1 MDAHQLNTI
10 QNRFTEYAQGFF
22 GQDNFVN
29 FNLHLKL
36 CHSYKVQQ
44 ESAYIAAELG
54 LSDYDQ
60 KLANVIG
67 LLHDTGRFPQFVK
80 YRTYID
86 AKSQNHSE
94 MGIEAISQY
103 KLLDG
108 VSESDRQLII
118 TAIKYHSVKDVPAGL
133 DTQCQLHTKIVRD
146 ADKLDIFRVVIAGY
160 RLYTKDPAK
169 YCYEVEYPSNG
180 QYSAKILESVM
191 RKETIDY
198 QLIRS
203 MDDVRLLQL
212 AWVFDINF
220 VPALQ
225 RITQKKYL
233 EDMIKYMPNT
243 PEINGAAKF
252 VLDYVNQRIN
262 HNR

>member
-1 MDAHQLNTI
+1 MDAQQLNTI

-22 GQDNFVN
+22 SQDNFVN

-44 ESAYIAAELG
+44 ESAYIAAELE
-54 LSDYDQ
+54 LSDYDR
-60 KLANVIG
+60 KLANIIG
-67 LLHDTGRFPQFVK
+67 LLHDAGRFPQFAK

-86 AKSQNHSE
+86 AKSENHSE
-94 MGIEAISQY
+94 MGIEAIAQY
-103 KLLDG
+103 GLLDG
-108 VSESDRQLII
+108 VSESDRQIII
-118 TAIKYHSVKDVPAGL
+118 TAIKYHGVKDIPAGL
-133 DTQCQLHTKIVRD
+133 DKQCELHTKIVRD

-169 YCYEVEYPSNG
+169 YCYEVEYPFNG
-180 QYSAKILESVM
+180 QYSAKILEALM
-191 RKETIDY
+191 RREKIDY

-203 MDDVRLLQL
+203 IDDARLLQL

-220 VPALQ
+220 VPTLRQ
-225 RITQKKYL
+225 IVQKKYL
-233 EDMIKYMPNT
+233 EEMIKYMPDT

-252 VLDYVNQRIN
+252 VLDYVNQRIS
-262 HNR
+262 HNT